1 MEGSCTIKY
10 NNPYWIGIFERID
23 ESGYSVAQHIFGSEP
38 GDAEIYDFIRN
49 GYRSLLFSEPVAVK
63 DVAVKVVNFK
73 RRQREIR
80 RTARETSCATRAQ
93 EALKAEFERR
103 KEASKIVSRS
113 EHELDERLKFIKRQE
128 KKREKKR
135 GH

>member
-10 NNPYWIGIFERID
+10 DNPYWVGIFERID

-38 GDAEIYDFIRN
+38 GDAEIYDFIQHS
-49 GYRSLLFSEPVAVK
+49 YRSLLFSKPTAVK
-63 DVAVKVVNFK
+63 DDTVKTVNFK
-73 RRQREIR
+73 RRQKEIR
-80 RTARETSCATRAQ
+80 RMVQENGHATRAQ

-103 KEASKIVSRS
+103 KEMSKIVFHE
-113 EHELDERLKFIKRQE
+113 EHERDEHLKYLKRQE
-128 KKREKKR
+128 KKKEKKR

>member
-1 MEGSCTIKY
+1 MESSCTIKY
-10 NNPYWIGIFERID
+10 NNPYWIGIFERND
-23 ESGYSVAQHIFGSEP
+23 ELGYSVAQHIFGSEP
-38 GDAEIYDFIRN
+38 GDAEIYDFIRH
-49 GYRSLLFSEPVAVK
+49 GYRSLLFSKPVAVK
-63 DVAVKVVNFK
+63 DDAVKVINFK

-80 RTARETSCATRAQ
+80 RTVEEISRATRAQ

-113 EHELDERLKFIKRQE
+113 ERELDERVKFIKRQE
-128 KKREKKR
+128 KKKEKKR